1 MLSLLLFNLILCAI
15 PVVLIWIVP
24 RLLRVSTRRCP
35 NCNHDVSMTAR
46 PRCLECGK
54 DLSDGVVRAGGL
66 RRSTTRWLALTWVIF
81 GLLVGLFGMQM
92 MRVVWP
98 RFLATAGILQLED
111 LEVETISVVLNPAG
125 PRIDINCIKPVD
137 RDDGREISVYVV
149 PTNQLITT
157 FILPSAEWKGPAE
170 ADDDPDSMIPG
181 YRFDMQ
187 AMIESLRSQSSG
199 AKETTLSLILADPED
214 TAQLEKAIRHFTGP
228 RMAASSTGWPR
239 QDGTELFTGTI
250 SHRAGIDVRVL
261 TSNWWWVPAY
271 VAVGLIMVLY
281 ILIGLYT
288 LRFRRTLVPW
298 QPVEDPKGSI

>member
-111 LEVETISVVLNPAG
+111 LEVETISVVLNPDG
-125 PRIDINCIKPVD
+125 PRIDIACSKPTD
-137 RDDGREISVYVV
+137 RADGREITVRVV
-149 PTNQLITT
+149 PTNQLISG
-157 FILPSAEWKGPAE
+157 FILSSAEWWGPAE
-170 ADDDPDSMIPG
+170 ADDDPASMVPG
-181 YRFDMQ
+181 YRFETE
-187 AMIESLRSQSSG
+187 AMLESLRVQLSG
-199 AKETTLSLILADPED
+199 DESNALGMILADPEN
-214 TAQLEKAIRHFTGP
+214 TEQLQRAIDYFTGP
-228 RMAASSTGWPR
+228 RIAAFSRGWIAG
-239 QDGTELFTGTI
+239 DGTELFTGTI
-250 SHRAGIDVRVL
+250 SHQSGIDVRVHAAG
-261 TSNWWWVPAY
+261 WWWVMPQL
-271 VAVGLIMVLY
+271 VVGVLVLLA
-281 ILIGLYT
+281 ILVGVNIF
-288 LRFRRTLVPW
+288 RFRRTLVPW
-298 QPVEDPKGSI
+298 SAAGDRASSP